1 MNIQYE
7 VSRLNNSYPTIP
19 PPKRS
24 PSPILNLNLNNLVIP
39 ETNPNNIDLS
49 NLNLDTYSQNKNTS
63 IDLNNINLDNIY
75 TDMKITT
82 FEYAFI
88 ITRLRGQSIM
98 ASDKAS
104 DLKTYCGKIDSKE
117 YDKILLLR
125 KYITCYESY
134 DLKNYPFFND
144 HTPGSLVI
152 YLGSKTKHTYPIPT
166 KFSTKKEYILAYYTY
181 MGFDVWPKQINF
193 NDQQLYLLNPN
204 IQGIHVIN
212 AGPGTGK
219 TTIANNRALLL
230 KGDGVLLISYT
241 NEAINENY
249 NRLKSKANMRG
260 KLVKKKYEK
269 NKDIINVS
277 TVDSL
282 ATHICQSGSNSTNF
296 DLNII
301 NATKICQ
308 SNLSNKIKRYS
319 HIIVDEAQDIDD
331 IRGYLIMMY
340 FVYSGAKSICI
351 FGDPRQRIHEK
362 HGNWYTKLW
371 IDQSY
376 GTYKVTRI
384 GFAYTYRFQNRLH
397 IEIANKLSA
406 RRPEIDCPLQSDPS
420 VPVVE
425 SKKIKLYSSISDDL
439 DENIRVV
446 AGYIQNELHKKMNV
460 TYGEIAVIDQSMNK
474 DNATYDL
481 VGKICAVFKDMGLKC
496 YTSSG
501 GSFIPNAIYFG
512 TIHDVKG
519 KEFDHV
525 FMFGSNSFPETF
537 NIIPYNSAESLIYVM
552 HTRARKQMY
561 YISPK
566 QRMFTPPR
574 GLRPYQD
581 EKLYISDPELLDNKP
596 FLKKEDFDRFYG
608 IADLS
613 TEFSFDRFLE
623 TNEYDIVIEPW
634 FSLHSKIPKRPEE
647 INARFW
653 GIFCS
658 FCVQLL
664 MTNKYHNVFNLF
676 IKKQYKIIG
685 DGEYINKTRTGN
697 IVNGVDISSG
707 ILMLKQGLVNIL
719 RDYELETLSLII
731 QKPPNELVIGE
742 YVFLSKIYD
751 FLINGHTQ
759 SRYDI
764 DSYNNDKILDAFKD
778 LAKGIESSFGDCIDV
793 EYLTSNRYMNIIGAI
808 DSLHEDHILEFKTV
822 ERNLSKTDA
831 YQAMM
836 YSLCTGKQP
845 ILINLQNGKVFQIR
859 SREKNIRW
867 YYIIKSYTNLR
878 THIDAVISRKNTE
891 IGGSTKQNIPINKN
905 MFVVDTEFVVGFRS
919 TAYIFEIAMIN
930 LIDPYRSI
938 VQTVNPGNKYLQAA
952 VDHLHESIDLFKES
966 KTIMDIK
973 NMFIRLLKVIGVS
986 DAQLM
991 YYVCNYDVSWW
1002 YNDTTP
1008 NNSIDLSQKI
1018 KDDAKE
1024 LGFINLGSAPP
1035 LSEYYN
1041 IKCLPVQ
1048 TQPHLN
1054 VHTAMTDSLLLY
1066 EMLHLNKIP

>member
-1 MNIQYE
+1 MNPHYE
-7 VSRLNNSYPTIP
+7 ASKIFCNFPIIP

-24 PSPILNLNLNNLVIP
+24 PSPQQKYELDFSNIMISDINLDKLDLSSLSLEIPNNTLNLNDINLNNAY
-39 ETNPNNIDLS
+39 NNIKLS
-49 NLNLDTYSQNKNTS
+49 
-63 IDLNNINLDNIY
+63 
-75 TDMKITT
+75 T
-82 FEYAFI
+82 FDYAFI
-88 ITRLRGQSIM
+88 LTRLRGNSIM
-98 ASDKAS
+98 ASDKANN
-104 DLKTYCGKIDSKE
+104 LKTSCGTIDSKE
-117 YDKILLLR
+117 YDKIMTLR
-125 KYITCYESY
+125 KFITYYENCNI
-134 DLKNYPFFND
+134 KNYPFFND

-152 YLGSKTKHTYPIPT
+152 YLGTKTKHTYPIPT
-166 KFSTKKEYILAYYTY
+166 KFSMKKEHILAYYSY
-181 MGFDVWPKQINF
+181 MDFDVWPKQINY
-193 NDQQLYLLNPN
+193 NQEQLYLLNPN

-219 TTIANNRALLL
+219 TTIANERA
-230 KGDGVLLISYT
+230 KIMKQDGVLLISYT

-249 NRLKSKANMRG
+249 KRLKSMANMRG
-260 KLVKKKYEK
+260 KLCKKKYDK
-269 NKDIINVS
+269 NKDVINVS

-282 ATHICQSGSNSTNF
+282 ATHICQSGTNSTNF

-301 NATKICQ
+301 NATRICQ

-362 HGNWYTKLW
+362 HGGWYSKLW
-371 IDQSY
+371 IDQKY
-376 GTYKVTRI
+376 GTYNIIRI
-384 GFAYTYRFQNRLH
+384 GFTYTYRFQNRLH
-397 IEIANKLSA
+397 IEIANKLSE
-406 RRPEIDCPLQSDPS
+406 RRPEIDCPLKSDPS
-420 VPVVE
+420 VPE
-425 SKKIKLYSSISDDL
+425 TKSKKIKLYSALSDDL
-439 DENIRVV
+439 DKNIKVV
-446 AGYIQNELHKKMNV
+446 ASYIQNELHKNNKV
-460 TYGEIAVIDQSMNK
+460 TYGEIAIIGPSMNK
-474 DNATYDL
+474 DNSTSDL
-481 VGKICAVFKDMGLKC
+481 VGKICAVFKDIGLKC
-496 YTSSG
+496 YTSSRG
-501 GSFIPNAIYFG
+501 GFIPNAIYFG

-525 FMFGSNSFPETF
+525 FMFGCNSFPETF
-537 NIIPYNSAESLIYVM
+537 DVIPYNSSESIIYVM

-574 GLRPYQD
+574 GLRPHKD
-581 EKLYISDPELLDNKP
+581 ENVYISNPELLNNKP
-596 FLKKEDFDRFYG
+596 FVRKVDFDRYYG

-634 FSLHSKIPKRPEE
+634 FSLQSKIPKRPED

-658 FCVQLL
+658 FCVQLML
-664 MTNKYHNVFNLF
+664 TNKFHHVFKLF
-676 IKKQYKIIG
+676 INKQYKTIT
-685 DGEYINKTRTGN
+685 DGEYIKKSRIGN
-697 IVNGVDISSG
+697 IVNGVDISTG
-707 ILMLKQGLVNIL
+707 ILILKQGLVNVL
-719 RDYELETLSLII
+719 RDYELETLSQIL
-731 QKPPNELVIGE
+731 QKNTNELVIGE

-764 DSYNNDKILDAFKD
+764 DSYNNEKILDAFKD
-778 LAKGIESSFGDCIDV
+778 LTNGIEGSFGECVEV
-793 EYLTSNRYMNIIGAI
+793 EYVTSNRYMNINGAI
-808 DSLHEDHILEFKTV
+808 DSIHEEHVLEFKTV
-822 ERNLSKTDA
+822 DRELSKTDA
-831 YQAMM
+831 YQVMM

-845 ILINLQNGKVFQIR
+845 VLINLQNGKVFQIF
-859 SREKNIRW
+859 SREKHIRW

-878 THIDAVISRKNTE
+878 THIDTVIARKNRV

-905 MFVVDTEFVVGFRS
+905 MFAVDTEFAVGFRNNS
-919 TAYIFEIAMIN
+919 HIFEIAMIN

-938 VQTVNPGNKYLQAA
+938 VQTVNPGNKYIKTA
-952 VDHLHESIDLFKES
+952 VTWLHENRDLFIES
-966 KTIMDIK
+966 KNIMDIK
-973 NMFIRLLKVIGVS
+973 NMFIRLLKVLGVS
-986 DAQLM
+986 DAQLL
-991 YYVCNYDVSWW
+991 YYVCKIDVSWW
-1002 YNDTTP
+1002 YGDDKN
-1008 NNSIDLSQKI
+1008 NNSVDLSLRI
-1018 KDDAKE
+1018 KEDAKE
-1024 LGFINLGSAPP
+1024 LGFINLGTAPP

-1041 IKCLPVQ
+1041 LKCLPVE